1 MTSPGGFEVGRV
13 SIRVLPDMSK
23 FRKELKRELE
33 KIEKSLKVEIPVELN
48 TKAARAQLKALDQAV
63 DRLDGRTI
71 NINTDIDKGLFKGG
85 LGDAEKS
92 LSKLGENLEK
102 AGGGF
107 GRMGHGAAIALAVLV
122 LLAPLLGLI
131 ATLIAGLP
139 SLLFVA
145 GAGFAAIALGM
156 EGIKDSA
163 KVLGPQV
170 ESLKASLSE
179 TFRSGLTPVFEQL
192 RGIFPVLEVGL
203 NKVAQGLVNMVKPIA
218 DVILLPKNM
227 ERLTTILE
235 RVGVFFS
242 ELGPTIALFVD
253 SLLMLGDV
261 GSSIFEPLLNVL
273 RDASQQFND
282 LVTEMIGSGDLSDA
296 LAGLATVFGSILNL
310 FNRLFFIGVAVMD
323 QMAQPMAFLFDS
335 LGNILIAMMPTLVE
349 ISNLLFNVLGAA
361 LNALVP
367 VFNVL
372 NPVIAMLGKML
383 TDLLVGA
390 LVAVTPLLEALGLII
405 NDVLVLALKAIEPLI
420 PIVVDLLGKLANLL
434 ADILLQALEALR
446 PLLER
451 LVQFMLDL
459 YVALEPLLPPLFEL
473 VEVLLKALLDVL
485 IALIDPLL
493 DASDVLLP
501 ALVKA
506 VEALVPVLVDVIDI
520 LIEIIPYIADLI
532 VWLVEKLVPAFEILV
547 DIVNDAIPYIR
558 DIIKNAF
565 DFLKGLFDALAGALT
580 GDWDRMWEGLKNA
593 ARAAWDFLA
602 NIFKGGIDIV
612 LKIVLGLVSGIV
624 SLFSDSGTKLY
635 QSGKA
640 LIQGFINGINSLI
653 QKAKN
658 SIKSFVQSIRD
669 YFPFSPAK
677 VGPFSGKGYT
687 TYSGRALMEDW
698 AAGIAS
704 GEGAAV
710 AAVQGVMDATQT
722 SMDLNATA
730 QADGFNGVS
739 DQIATALSGWTVQ
752 MDANGLARL
761 VRKANLRNERR

>member
-63 DRLDGRTI
+63 DKLDGRTI

-92 LSKLGENLEK
+92 LGKLGENLEK

-156 EGIKDSA
+156 DGIKDSA

-372 NPVIAMLGKML
+372 NPAISMLGKMI

-390 LVAVTPLLEALGLII
+390 LVAITPLLEAVALII
-405 NDVLVLALKAIEPLI
+405 NDVLVLALKALEPLI
-420 PIVVDLLGKLANLL
+420 PIIVDLLSKLSKLL
-434 ADILLQALEALR
+434 ADVLLQTLEALR

-459 YVALEPLLPPLFEL
+459 FVALEPLLPPLFQL
-473 VEVLLKALLDVL
+473 VEVLLKALLDIL

-506 VEALVPVLVDVIDI
+506 VEALVPVLVDVIDV
-520 LIEIIPYIADLI
+520 LIELIPYIADFI

-565 DFLKGLFDALAGALT
+565 EFLRSLFDALAGALT

-602 NIFKGGIDIV
+602 SLFKGSIDII

-635 QSGKA
+635 ESGKA

-677 VGPFSGKGYT
+677 VGPFSGTGYT

-704 GEGAAV
+704 GEGAAI

-730 QADGFNGVS
+730 QADGFNGMS
-739 DQIATALSGWTVQ
+739 EQIATALSGWTVQ